1 MNDTPEFEGIN
12 SPSEK
17 LDAKIFSKAYP
28 KELAEKL
35 NGGVPVVGDFFIVR
49 NSTIMRLNV
58 NDGMHA
64 VYHYAKCPAVLTASQ
79 CESKF
84 DSLVKEDA
92 EWVEE
97 TENRRDS

>member
-12 SPSEK
+12 SPSET

-35 NGGVPVVGDFFIVR
+35 NGGIPVVADFVIVG
-49 NSTIMRLNV
+49 NSTILRFNV
-58 NDGMHA
+58 NDGYHA
-64 VYHYAKCPAVLTASQ
+64 VYHFEKCPAVLTANQ

-84 DSLVKEDA
+84 DSMVKVDA

-97 TENRRDS
+97 TEKRRAS

>member
-1 MNDTPEFEGIN
+1 MNDIPEFIYIN

-35 NGGVPVVGDFFIVR
+35 NGGIPVVGDFFIVG

-58 NDGMHA
+58 NDGVHA
-64 VYHYAKCPAVLTASQ
+64 VYHFEKCPAVLTANQ

-84 DSLVKEDA
+84 DSMVKVDA

-97 TENRRDS
+97 TENRRAS

>member
-1 MNDTPEFEGIN
+1 MNDIPEFEGIN

-28 KELAEKL
+28 KELADKL
-35 NGGVPVVGDFFIVR
+35 NGGIPVVGDFFIVG

-64 VYHYAKCPAVLTASQ
+64 VYHFEKCPAVLTANQ

-84 DSLVKEDA
+84 DSMVEVDA

-97 TENRRDS
+97 TEKRRAS

>member
-28 KELAEKL
+28 KELADKL
-35 NGGVPVVGDFFIVR
+35 NGGIPVVGDFFIVG

-64 VYHYAKCPAVLTASQ
+64 VYHFEKCPAVLTANQ

-84 DSLVKEDA
+84 DSMVEVDA

-97 TENRRDS
+97 TEKRRAS